1 MTTKKRKGS
10 CTLKRENSLGIQERV
25 YLLAPTPKE
34 WAIIT
39 PGDLE
44 GERKRVRASVGDG
57 CSHSSIGSRDG
68 SCLPTVVFWNPKE
81 TAQ

>member
-10 CTLKRENSLGIQERV
+10 CTLKRENSLEIQERV
-25 YLLAPTPKE
+25 YLLAPAPKE

-44 GERKRVRASVGDG
+44 GERKRVGASVADG
-57 CSHSSIGSRDG
+57 CSRSCIGSRGG
-68 SCLPTVVFWNPKE
+68 SYLC
-81 TAQ
+81 TAVS